1 MVVTFTITGAAGGIN
16 GGIGRGV
23 KLIASSS
30 LFSMDPVGTIGG
42 YFVGAIDIR
51 RRGANGARFTF
62 GRRRRIAHNEA
73 VCRAGLVAVVH
84 VESPLD
90 LGCGG
95 LASVGGG
102 GDGVWRGAGGWM
114 V

>member
-1 MVVTFTITGAAGGIN
+1 
-16 GGIGRGV
+16 
-23 KLIASSS
+23 
-30 LFSMDPVGTIGG
+30 
-42 YFVGAIDIR
+42 
-51 RRGANGARFTF
+51 
-62 GRRRRIAHNEA
+62 

-95 LASVGGG
+95 LTAVGGG